1 MDFVLEHLEW
11 IFSGIG
17 ASLIG
22 LLITNFSQKKKKKGI
37 PGIDVKKAKKVNISS
52 NENFNISVTNSQD
65 VTIEGNKNG
74 G

>member
-1 MDFVLEHLEW
+1 MGSILEHFEW

-17 ASLIG
+17 VSTIG
-22 LLITNFSQKKKKKGI
+22 LFINHFGQKKKKEEK
-37 PGIDVKKAKKVNISS
+37 PGIEVTQSQKVKISRNKNS
-52 NENFNISVTNSQD
+52 NISVTNSQD